1 METTTQVAEQPQT
14 VQTQNQQAPSRE
26 NLFSGPFD
34 LIAYLLMQLR
44 MKLEEKDTFGNPTYI
59 RILNINNEEQHLK
72 PISDAVG
79 KSVEYFSFFVSK
91 LHHLTLQAQEILNQ
105 VDSFKSIYGVQIRLT
120 TEFLE
125 YTDVIAKFFKMIAG
139 NNDPGNKVGN
149 FVSDAYIDGLKDME
163 EFLETIPAP
172 EDLGRIGE
180 EIYRLIAI
188 VHKMQGEHRLPD
200 VDQTGKI
207 RMVYWSF
214 DWKEGDLCW
223 PLEYPND
230 KSSKIIRLGKNSLLS
245 SVTRNSDTF
254 KHYYKDPQFNK
265 KVRLYTF
272 DKDTD
277 KDHDLKEAVELLKAL
292 GYVAANKVITKYFEG
307 ADADGLKKAFMS
319 FQYNNELPVT
329 GLLDNDTMNR
339 LLNLDFEG
347 RNIKRAKSGDPVD
360 FDITKKYGGTLGLVN
375 PDADG
380 YGDEEIKLETQK
392 GTYDYYRIETGK
404 NNKWKEAKGGE
415 GTEAHWNHIKFIP
428 GFVALES
435 RKIECKRTNDA
446 EPLYDGGKWSEGQAA
461 GGRFFFAARH
471 TEPWVGGRN
480 NSPGNNALYSGGQ
493 TLSEAKATHSSI
505 SRMYQDIEV
514 NKSSEAFVNF
524 INLKETYNIAFQA
537 SCMRRSIY
545 NEKTNKQLP
554 DQGKIG
560 LEIYKKGVGGKLTLV
575 GEDKV
580 INVTNKGWLPNSFVT
595 GLKSD
600 REVDQKSFWFLQ
612 KSQQTICSID
622 AASDPDNKIKIDPTT
637 GTFVFRVIL
646 DGLFNGGWDIDAY
659 FDDVKIRWDLQKK

>member
-1 METTTQVAEQPQT
+1 METTTQVVEKPQA
-14 VQTQNQQAPSRE
+14 VQTQNQAPSRE

-72 PISDAVG
+72 PISDAVE

-125 YTDVIAKFFKMIAG
+125 YTDVISKFFKMIAG
-139 NNDPGNKVGN
+139 KNDPGNEVGN

-163 EFLETIPAP
+163 EFLETIPSP

-200 VDQTGKI
+200 VNQTGKI

-214 DWKEGDLCW
+214 DWKEDNLCW

-230 KSSKIIRLGKNSLLS
+230 KSSKVVRFGKNSLLNAA
-245 SVTRNSDTF
+245 TRDGGTF
-254 KHYYKDPQFNK
+254 NHYYEDPQFNK
-265 KVRLYTF
+265 KVKLYTF

-277 KDHDLKEAVELLKAL
+277 KDQDLKEAVELLKAL
-292 GYVAANKVITKYFEG
+292 GYVAANTTVSKTFEVEI
-307 ADADGLKKAFMS
+307 AGLKKALMS

-329 GLLDNDTMNR
+329 GLIDNDTMNR

-347 RNIKRAKSGDPVD
+347 RNIKRAKAGEPAE
-360 FDITKKYGGTLGLVN
+360 FDIENTYGGTLGLTN

-380 YGDEEIKLETQK
+380 YQDEGITLETQK
-392 GTYDYYRIETGK
+392 GAYDYYQIGSGTT
-404 NNKWKEAKGGE
+404 NKWKGVKASEEVA
-415 GTEAHWNHIKFIP
+415 AHWSHIKFIP

-435 RKIECKRTNDA
+435 RKIESKRTNDA

-471 TEPWVGGRN
+471 TEPWVPGRDG
-480 NSPGNNALYSGGQ
+480 SPGKEALHDPQQ
-493 TLSEAKATHSSI
+493 TLAEAKKNHSRI

-514 NKSSEAFVNF
+514 NKDSEAFVNF
-524 INLKETYNIAFQA
+524 VNLKDTYNIAFQA

-545 NEKTNKQLP
+545 NEKTNKLLP

-560 LEIYKKGVGGKLTLV
+560 LEVYKKGTGGKLTLI
-575 GEDKV
+575 GQDKV

-595 GLKSD
+595 GLKTD

-612 KSQQTICSID
+612 KSQQTVCSID
-622 AASDPDNKIKIDPTT
+622 AASENESRIKIDPTT

>member
-1 METTTQVAEQPQT
+1 
-14 VQTQNQQAPSRE
+14 
-26 NLFSGPFD
+26 
-34 LIAYLLMQLR
+34 

-72 PISDAVG
+72 PISDAVE

-91 LHHLTLQAQEILNQ
+91 LHHLTLQAQEVLNQ

-139 NNDPGNKVGN
+139 QNDPGNEVGN
-149 FVSDAYIDGLKDME
+149 FVSDEYIDRLRDME
-163 EFLETIPAP
+163 SFLETIPAP

-188 VHKMQGEHRLPD
+188 VHKVQGEYRLPD
-200 VDQTGKI
+200 VNQTGKV

-214 DWKEGDLCW
+214 DWKEDDLCW

-230 KSSKIIRLGKNSLLS
+230 KSSKIVRFGKNSLLS
-245 SVTRNSDTF
+245 TATRNSDTF
-254 KHYYKDPQFNK
+254 KHYYEDPQFNK

-272 DKDTD
+272 DKDAD
-277 KDHDLKEAVELLKAL
+277 KDQDLKEAVELLKAL
-292 GYVAANKVITKYFEG
+292 GYVPANKVITEYFEG
-307 ADADGLKKAFMS
+307 VDADGLKSAFMS

-347 RNIKRAKSGDPVD
+347 KNIKRAKSGDAVV
-360 FDITKKYGGTLGLVN
+360 FDISKTYGGTLGLVN

-380 YGDEEIKLETQK
+380 YQEEGITLDTQK
-392 GTYDYYRIETGK
+392 GAYDYYQIGTGSS
-404 NNKWKEAKGGE
+404 NKWKEVKVGE
-415 GTEAHWNHIKFIP
+415 ETQAHWSHIKFIP

-435 RKIECKRTNDA
+435 RKIESKRTGDA

-471 TEPWVGGRN
+471 TEPWIAGRN
-480 NSPGNNALYSGGQ
+480 NSPSKKALYDVGQ
-493 TLSEAKATHSSI
+493 TLSEAKETHSRI

-514 NKSSEAFVNF
+514 NKDSEAFVNF
-524 INLKETYNIAFQA
+524 INLKDTYNIAFQA
-537 SCMRRSIY
+537 GCMRRSIY
-545 NEKTNKQLP
+545 NEKTNKLLP
-554 DQGKIG
+554 DQGKVG
-560 LEIYKKGVGGKLTLV
+560 LEIYKKGVGGKLTLI
-575 GEDKV
+575 GQDKV
-580 INVTNKGWLPNSFVT
+580 INVTNKGWLPNSFVS

-612 KSQQTICSID
+612 KSQQTTCSID
-622 AASDPDNKIKIDPTT
+622 VLNPSDDKNNKIKIDPAI

-659 FDDVKIRWDLQKK
+659 FDDVKIRWDLVKK